1 MDPRVRLRRRYP
13 GERLAEPRPLGTRVF
28 GRDKPLREP
37 REVVG
42 SVVSLPEVKIRAH
55 RSQARPS
62 PNAPLLKR
70 LVMYPYRQSTSYGRR
85 QAVREPVP
93 WDVLTRQ
100 DRETVADILAE
111 RPEPAPGSSVREAM
125 QRLVTREI
133 PSVELWLGGRD
144 DV

>member
-13 GERLAEPRPLGTRVF
+13 GERFAEPRPLGTRVF

-42 SVVSLPEVKIRAH
+42 SVVALPELKVRAN

-70 LVMYPYRQSTSYGRR
+70 LVMYPYRQSTTYGRR
-85 QAVREPVP
+85 SAVREPVP
-93 WDVLTRQ
+93 WDALARD
-100 DRETVADILAE
+100 DRETVADIIAE
-111 RPEPAPGSSVREAM
+111 RPQPAPGSVVRAAM
-125 QRLVTREI
+125 KRLEPREI
-133 PSVELWLGGRD
+133 LSVDQWLGDRD